1 MRNLPKKP
9 GDMNTIEKL
18 NDLIYQAVS
27 ERSHFDVAATCREAI
42 RLIEMQ
48 EIVINTAKLEI
59 QQLRIEVDRLGEYKS
74 NIEGLC

>member
-1 MRNLPKKP
+1 MIETSQR

-18 NDLIYQAVS
+18 NDLIYQAGR

-48 EIVINTAKLEI
+48 DIVINTAKLEI
-59 QQLRIEVDRLGEYKS
+59 QKLRIEVDRLGEYKS